1 MNNDTV
7 RRVLI
12 FMNQVNEEVFGDS
25 ESNKKEIIE
34 FLSSVPDFGDFVKK
48 EKIIDCNISAVF
60 TAHETG
66 FSSDVEAN
74 GCELGILYAIMAIVI
89 DVARRYK
96 ISPLALCMGLMS
108 ILLNDKKMTK
118 DLKDNKEDSL
128 FEILKKMNKEFM
140 N

>member
-12 FMNQVNEEVFGDS
+12 FMNQVNEGVFGDS

-34 FLSSVPDFGDFVKK
+34 FLSSVPDFGDFVEK

-66 FSSDVEAN
+66 FSSEVEAN
-74 GCELGILYAIMAIVI
+74 GCELGILYAIMRIVI
-89 DVARRYK
+89 DAARRHK

-108 ILLNDKKMTK
+108 ILLNDEKMTK

>member
-12 FMNQVNEEVFGDS
+12 FMNQVNEGVFGDS
-25 ESNKKEIIE
+25 ESNQKEIIG
-34 FLSSVPDFGDFVKK
+34 FLSSVPDFGDFVEK
-48 EKIIDCNISAVF
+48 EKIIDCNIAVF

-66 FSSDVEAN
+66 FSSDAEVN
-74 GCELGILYAIMAIVI
+74 GCELGILYTIMGIVI
-89 DVARRYK
+89 DVARRHK

-108 ILLNDKKMTK
+108 ILLNYEKMTK

-128 FEILKKMNKEFM
+128 FEILKKTNKEFM

>member
-1 MNNDTV
+1 MNKDTV

-12 FMNQVNEEVFGDS
+12 FMNQVNEGVFGDS
-25 ESNKKEIIE
+25 ESNQKEIIG

-48 EKIIDCNISAVF
+48 EKTVTCDISAVF
-60 TAHETG
+60 TAHETD

-74 GCELGILYAIMAIVI
+74 GCELGILYAIMGIVI
-89 DVARRYK
+89 DVARRHK

-108 ILLNDKKMTK
+108 ILLNDEKMT
-118 DLKDNKEDSL
+118 
-128 FEILKKMNKEFM
+128 KEFM